1 MTEKRL
7 YVVAATKKPYI
18 CQQIAGL
25 EVGDQVR
32 VGPPDRLLVQNA
44 RFHAMCG
51 DVAKQAK
58 YMGRTLTLAQWKV
71 LFISAH
77 SIETGGGADIVP
89 GLTGEFV
96 NLRESSAQM
105 SIRRMASLIEYAA
118 CWGAQNDVKFNEPKY
133 RIANRGKYEH

>member
-7 YVVAATKKPYI
+7 MVVSASNRPYI
-18 CQQIAGL
+18 KGQIDLL

-44 RFHAMCG
+44 KFHAMCG
-51 DVAKQAK
+51 DVARHAK
-58 YMGRTLTLAQWKV
+58 YLNRKLSGAQWKV

-77 SIETGGGADIVP
+77 QIETGEGADMVP

-96 NLRESSAQM
+96 NLRESSAGM
-105 SIRRMASLIEYAA
+105 SIARMASLIEYVA
-118 CWGAQNDVKFNEPKY
+118 CWGAENNVTFKERHF
-133 RIANRGKYEH
+133 

>member
-7 YVVAATKKPYI
+7 YVVSRTNKPYLH
-18 CQQIAGL
+18 QQIEAL
-25 EVGDQVR
+25 EIGDHLR

-44 RFHAMCG
+44 KFHAMCG

-58 YMGRTLTLAQWKV
+58 FGGRALKLKQWKV

-77 SIETGGGADIVP
+77 AIETGEESDIVA

-96 NLRESSAQM
+96 NLRESSAEM
-105 SIRRMASLIEYAA
+105 SIARMASVIEYVT
-118 CWGAQNDVKFNEPKY
+118 CWGAQNGITFREPSFWQG
-133 RIANRGKYEH
+133 APA

>member
-7 YVVAATKKPYI
+7 LIVTATNRPHI
-18 CQQIAGL
+18 CQQVQAL
-25 EVGDQVR
+25 EVGDHVR

-58 YMGRTLTLAQWKV
+58 YMERTLKLAQWKV

-77 SIETGGGADIVP
+77 AIETGLGADVVP
-89 GLTGEFV
+89 GLCGEFV
-96 NLRESSAQM
+96 NIRESSAGM
-105 SIRRMASLIEYAA
+105 SITRMASLIEYVAA
-118 CWGAQNDVKFNEPKY
+118 WGAQNGVAFKERHF
-133 RIANRGKYEH
+133 

>member
-7 YVVAATKKPYI
+7 MVVGLSNRPYI
-18 CQQIAGL
+18 KQQIDLL

-51 DVAKQAK
+51 DIAKQQK
-58 YMGRTLTLAQWKV
+58 YLGRTLSLGQWKT
-71 LFISAH
+71 LMISAH
-77 SIETGGGADIVP
+77 MIETGEGADIVP

-96 NLRESSAQM
+96 NLRESSAAM
-105 SIRRMASLIEYAA
+105 SIRRMASLIEYVA
-118 CWGAQNDVKFNEPKY
+118 CWGAENNVQFREPKF
-133 RIANRGKYEH
+133 